1 VTETLNGLLEIA
13 AGARGGLRFL
23 DRYEQESFHP
33 WPAIVEE
40 ATAVAG
46 ALRARGIAPGD
57 RVALVFP
64 TGEEFVVALFAVL
77 AAGAVPV
84 PLYPPVR
91 LGRLED
97 YRHRTAR
104 ALAVSGARLVLV
116 DPAVRAAIEEAVAS
130 ARPPLG
136 LAALAELPGAGPH
149 IETVESEALGLV
161 QFSSG
166 TTVEPKPVGLS
177 HRAICAQVRIL
188 NGFWP
193 DRDGVE
199 HGGVSWLP
207 LYHDMG
213 LIGCLFTALERPSG
227 TLTLFSPE
235 LFVARPALWLRAI
248 SRYRATLSPA
258 PNFAYAL
265 AAERVRDE
273 ELEGVDLSCWR
284 VALNG
289 AEPVAPQTLERFCE
303 RFARWGFRREAMT
316 PVYGLS
322 EAALAVTFS
331 EPSRP
336 PRSRRF
342 ERNALARRGRA
353 VDDAAGRELVSL
365 GRPVPGFELEIRDR
379 RDRVLAE
386 RRVGRVWTRGPSL
399 MSGYLGQPEA
409 TAKALRD
416 GWLDTGDLGF
426 LDRGE
431 LYLVGRAKD
440 VLILRGRN
448 HDPHDVEHAAAA
460 APGAREGCAVAVSHH
475 AEGAASERLLVFVEH
490 VRNASPDTQRELGEA
505 ARRAVLERTGLDPD
519 EVVVLAPGSL
529 PRTSSGKLRRQE
541 ALRRH
546 LEGELDA
553 RRLARLA
560 SEPARVGEG
569 R

>member
-1 VTETLNGLLEIA
+1 MTDTLNDLLMIA
-13 AGARGGLRFL
+13 AEARGGLRFL
-23 DRYEQESFHP
+23 DRHEAETFHR
-33 WPAIVEE
+33 WPALAERA
-40 ATAVAG
+40 ATAAG
-46 ALRARGIAPGD
+46 GLRALGVQRGD

-116 DPAVRAAIEEAVAS
+116 DAGVRAAVEEAAAG
-130 ARPPLG
+130 ARPALG
-136 LAALAELPGAGPH
+136 LATLVELPSAAAR
-149 IETVESEALGLV
+149 IENVEAEALGLV

-273 ELEGVDLSCWR
+273 ELDGVDLSCWR

-289 AEPVAPQTLERFCE
+289 AEPIAPPTIERFCE
-303 RFARWGFRREAMT
+303 RFAPWGFRREAMT

-331 EPSRP
+331 EPSVP

-342 ERNALARRGRA
+342 ERKALARQGRA
-353 VDDAAGRELVSL
+353 VDDPLGRELVSL
-365 GRPVPGFELEIRDR
+365 GRAVPGFELEIRDR
-379 RDRVLAE
+379 RGRAVAE
-386 RRVGRVWTRGPSL
+386 RQVGRVWARGPSL
-399 MSGYLGQPEA
+399 MSGYLDHAEA

-426 LDRGE
+426 LDCGE

-475 AEGAASERLLVFVEH
+475 AEGSASERLLVFVEH
-490 VRNASPDTQRELGEA
+490 ARNASADAQRALGEA
-505 ARRAVLERTGLDPD
+505 TRRAVLERTGLDPD

-553 RRLARLA
+553 RRLARRT